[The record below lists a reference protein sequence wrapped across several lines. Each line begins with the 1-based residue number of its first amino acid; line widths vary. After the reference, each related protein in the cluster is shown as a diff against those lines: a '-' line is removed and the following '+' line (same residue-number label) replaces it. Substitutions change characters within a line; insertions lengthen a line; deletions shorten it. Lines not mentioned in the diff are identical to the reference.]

1 MRGQNVPRSG
11 RSKKILAWAKCLAL
25 GSVAVTA
32 ALLNLVLHDWVASL
46 HLAFVIVF
54 WLITLGL
61 GTHPLTVAIAARRRR
76 NGEDPD
82 GPGGG
87 RGGPGRDPVEPQ
99 VPDPHGCQDD
109 FGLAA

>member
-1 MRGQNVPRSG
+1 MRGNNVPRST
-11 RSKKILAWAKCLAL
+11 RSKKLLAVAKCAAL

-32 ALLNLVLHDWVASL
+32 ALLNLALHDWVASL

-61 GTHPLTVAIAARRRR
+61 GAHALTVAIAARRRR

-87 RGGPGRDPVEPQ
+87 RGGPGRDPVDPQ
-99 VPDPHGCQDD
+99 GADPHGYRDD
-109 FGLAA
+109 YGLAA